1 MTERVSTGIEGLDN
15 LIAGGLP
22 RGRSV
27 LVAGEPGTGK
37 TTLCLQ
43 FLMEGLRRGESV
55 IYVGIDEKPMH
66 IIQDAL
72 GLEWKFQPY
81 LDSGKFQILDVSD
94 YFSVLKPDNKEAGKD
109 LNVMINDL
117 KDFIAKA
124 GATRVAIDP
133 IAPLIFNRQNLP
145 EIDAYMR
152 ALVFALEES
161 QAITTLL
168 TSHVPV
174 GTAALSQHGI
184 EEFIVS
190 GIVTLRLIKL
200 TNKYVRTLLV
210 RKMRGSFTELTEY
223 SFDILSGR
231 GVVLRQPI

>member
-1 MTERVSTGIEGLDN
+1 MS
-15 LIAGGLP
+15 GGLP

-27 LVAGEPGTGK
+27 LIAGEPGTGK

-43 FLMEGLRRGESV
+43 FLMEGLRRGEAA

-72 GLEWKFQPY
+72 GLDWNFKEY
-81 LDSGKFQILDVSD
+81 LDKGLFQILDVSE
-94 YFSVLKPDNKEAGKD
+94 YFSVLKADPADSSKD
-109 LNVMINDL
+109 LNAMISDL
-117 KDFIAKA
+117 KEFINKAK
-124 GATRVAIDP
+124 ATRVAIDP

-152 ALVFALEES
+152 NLVFSLEET
-161 QAITTLL
+161 QQVTTLL

-174 GTAALSQHGI
+174 GTQALSQHGI

-190 GIVTLRLIKL
+190 GIITLKLVKL
-200 TNKYVRTLLV
+200 TNKYIRTLLV
-210 RKMRGSFTELTEY
+210 RKLRGTATELTEY
-223 SFDILSGR
+223 SFDIMSGR
-231 GVVLRQPI
+231 GVILRQPI